1 MTDLIEQTIGQY
13 LIIEEIGRG
22 GMATVYRGFQSKIG
36 RDVAIKVLPAQF
48 THDPT
53 FLARFTR
60 EVEIAARLQH
70 HRILPVYDYGEF
82 EGQPYMVMAYM
93 PGGNL
98 EERIAEGAL
107 PLADALP
114 LVEQIAEGLD
124 YLHAGGI
131 IHRDFKSSNV
141 LLDAAGN
148 AFLYGFGIVRV
159 QEATAEL

>member
-60 EVEIAARLQH
+60 EIEIAARLQH
-70 HRILPVYDYGEF
+70 HQWLPKASL
-82 EGQPYMVMAYM
+82 QQKLCISPTI
-93 PGGNL
+93 PGTHPVSY
-98 EERIAEGAL
+98 R
-107 PLADALP
+107 P
-114 LVEQIAEGLD
+114 
-124 YLHAGGI
+124 AG
-131 IHRDFKSSNV
+131 
-141 LLDAAGN
+141 
-148 AFLYGFGIVRV
+148 
-159 QEATAEL
+159 